1 MEERSN
7 LDCKSACMK
16 AHVLLVASVAA
27 LGGLLFGYDT
37 GVISGAILF
46 ITKDFALDARLEA
59 FTISVVLIGCMAGAV
74 VAGGIADRI
83 GRRITLLIAGV
94 VFFAGAIVSALAP
107 DEGILLAGRFVV
119 GVGIGLSSV
128 VAPLYISEVAP
139 SSSRGALVSLYQ
151 FAITVGILAAYLI
164 DFALAGGG
172 AWRAMLGLAL
182 IPSVILVAG
191 MIGMPESP
199 RYLFKISQA
208 QRAREELERIY
219 GDSAEAQREERS
231 IYDSLQTKS
240 AGFEAFRQPAIRLVL
255 FIGISL
261 AVLQQITGINTVIY
275 YGPQIFQMA
284 GISSASASILA
295 QSLVGGVNCVMTL
308 VAIFLVD
315 RIGRKPLLYA
325 GITGMCVAL
334 AALAFSFAH
343 PRLSG
348 ALGTIALWSMMVYV
362 GCFAFS
368 LGPIVWLLISEIFPL
383 GVRGLGMSLS
393 TLANW
398 VGNFLVSQLFLTM
411 IDRLGS
417 PGTFSLYALLCVV
430 TIVFVRFM
438 VPETKQELLERIS
451 VRT

>member
-1 MEERSN
+1 MR
-7 LDCKSACMK
+7 

-46 ITKDFALDARLEA
+46 ITKDFGLDARLEA

-83 GRRITLLIAGV
+83 GRRLTLLIAGV

-107 DEGILLAGRFVV
+107 DEGVLLAGRFVV

-182 IPSVILVAG
+182 VPSVILVAG

-199 RYLFKISQA
+199 RYLFKISQT
-208 QRAREELERIY
+208 QRARAELERIY

-231 IYDSLQTKS
+231 IQDSLQTKS
-240 AGFEAFRQPAIRLVL
+240 AGFEAFRRPAIRLVL

-325 GITGMCVAL
+325 GIAGMCVAL

-348 ALGTIALWSMMVYV
+348 ALGTIALWSMTVYV

-398 VGNFLVSQLFLTM
+398 VGNFLVSQFFLTM